1 MVDENSGTLD
11 PAKGMLS
18 KKSAKNDRPERYVSH
33 ALVEVRRFKHLPLF
47 VHSAILLDI
56 SIAGFK
62 LEFTAE
68 IKVNR
73 GEIYWLHVPLTP
85 LGIFAPKRII
95 CQSEVRWFEEK
106 NYRMGGVF
114 INLSKTDRLI
124 IDQAIETLRRQ
135 GIIA

>member
-1 MVDENSGTLD
+1 MLDDNSETSN
-11 PAKGMLS
+11 PAKGMSLN
-18 KKSAKNDRPERYVSH
+18 KQAKIERPERYVSH
-33 ALVEVRRFKHLPLF
+33 ALVEVRKFKHLPF
-47 VHSAILLDI
+47 FAHSAILLDI

-73 GEIYWLHVPLTP
+73 GDVYWLHIPLAP

-95 CQSEVRWFEEK
+95 CQSECRWFEEK

-114 INLSKTDRLI
+114 TNLSKTDRLI

-135 GIIA
+135 GVIG